1 MGGNVEEIK
10 QRLDI
15 AEVVG
20 GYIKLEKSGINFKA
34 KCPFHTEKT
43 PSFFVSTN
51 RQGYYC
57 FGCGE
62 KGDIFTFVEK
72 MEGVDF
78 KEALK
83 ILADKAGVELKNDR
97 SSEKRDNSRLY
108 QALEEAT
115 KYYQERLRQNPEAEK
130 YLKSRGIS
138 EESIKSWRLG
148 FADDDWRLLRTK
160 LNSLGYSDL
169 ELTQAGLIKKSVE
182 RESSE
187 PYDVFRGRLMFP
199 IFDTR
204 GEVVAFSGRALSKD
218 TEPKY
223 LNSPDTE
230 LFNKSETLYG
240 FDKAKEEIRK
250 KDYTILVEG
259 QLDLVLSHQS
269 GVKNTVA
276 SSGTAFT
283 QGHLEKLKKLSS
295 RILLAFDGDEAGM
308 KASERSTLLAHSLGM
323 EVKIAQIPK
332 GLDPADMVKEDSESW
347 KTALREAKSA
357 VETFIEYVLSVERDA
372 NKVSRLVE
380 RKILPIIAVMTS
392 KFEKE
397 NAVSKVASLLGRS
410 PAIVAEMVS
419 KIPVLGQTFGQIPS
433 GDTAGE
439 VETFNES
446 RIEKIERELA
456 TVEELQKDFEK
467 GSKEYSLALKNKSE
481 LESNLRI
488 AKLEEKRESLLVDLA
503 RGGEAERLHKEI
515 IELGREID
523 DERRKLL

>member
-15 AEVVG
+15 AEVIG

-34 KCPFHTEKT
+34 RCPFHTEKT

-78 KEALK
+78 KESLK
-83 ILADKAGVELKNDR
+83 ILADKAGIELKRD
-97 SSEKRDNSRLY
+97 SGYAKRDNSRLY

-115 KYYQERLRQNPEAEK
+115 TYYQERLKQNPEAEK
-130 YLKSRGIS
+130 YLKSRGVS

-160 LNSLGYSDL
+160 LNSLKYTDL
-169 ELTQAGLIKKSVE
+169 ELAQAGLIKRSAE

-187 PYDVFRGRLMFP
+187 PYDVFRGRVMFP
-199 IFDTR
+199 IFDPK
-204 GEVVAFSGRALSKD
+204 GEVVAFSGRALAKD

-240 FDKAKEEIRK
+240 FDKAREEIRK

-259 QLDLVLSHQS
+259 QLDLVLSHQA

-283 QGHLEKLKKLSS
+283 EGHLAKLKKLSP

-308 KASERSTLLAHSLGM
+308 KASERSALLAHSLGM
-323 EVKIAQIPK
+323 EVKIAQMPN
-332 GLDPADMVKEDSESW
+332 GMDPADLVKEDPEKW
-347 KTALREAKSA
+347 KKALREAKSA
-357 VETFIEYVLSVERDA
+357 VETFIEYILSLEKDT
-372 NKVSRLVE
+372 NKAARLVE

-397 NAVSKVASLLGRS
+397 SAVSRVASILGRS
-410 PAIVAEMVS
+410 PALVAEMVA
-419 KIPVLGQTFGQIPS
+419 KTPVLRQTSPQDGERVQ
-433 GDTAGE
+433 E
-439 VETFNES
+439 VEALSES
-446 RIEKIERELA
+446 RIEKIEKELA

-467 GSKEYSLALKNKSE
+467 GSKDYLLADKNKRE
-481 LESNLRI
+481 LESNLKV
-488 AKLEEKRESLLVDLA
+488 AKLEEERESLLMDLA
-503 RGGEAERLHKEI
+503 RGGEAERLHNKI